1 MLAEV
6 SREGWNSVL
15 EARPAHRNPAD
26 VAIGLLA
33 STGSVALVTAVVA
46 LLERHVPLL
55 SLGVLYVFA
64 VLPVAVGWGI
74 RYALPVAVTSMLA
87 FNWFFLPPRH
97 TFSLRDGA
105 NWLALAVYLVT
116 AVVVSELAARSR
128 RRAAV
133 AEQRER
139 EAALLASVSS
149 SLLGGQAVE
158 AELER
163 IAVHVAEL
171 LHVPIAWI
179 TIDAGEPPGAA
190 AEAHPLTVRGRR
202 IGTLH
207 TAPGTCPDKSV
218 GERFLPAL
226 ASVLAIAV
234 DRAALQHE
242 ALETETLRR
251 SDAIKTTVLRAI
263 SHDLRSPLTAIAAA
277 TEGLRSADLSLD
289 EGDRDEL
296 LETIQVEVARLR
308 RVVENLLDLSRLQAG
323 AAEPSLEL
331 WSVEE
336 IVGMALADAGD
347 DERVV
352 LDLEEAL
359 PPVYVDAGQ
368 IRRALFNVLDN
379 ALRYSPPG
387 SRVLVQ
393 ASLCEGAVGVRVSDE
408 GPGIPASERERLFE
422 PFARGPSG
430 TTPGVG
436 LGLAIARGFAAVNG
450 ARLSVEPAA
459 RGAVLALSLPVAR
472 LPAAVPA

>member
-1 MLAEV
+1 M
-6 SREGWNSVL
+6 
-15 EARPAHRNPAD
+15 
-26 VAIGLLA
+26 
-33 STGSVALVTAVVA
+33 GSVALVTAVVA
-46 LLERHVPLL
+46 LLERHVPVL

-74 RYALPVAVTSMLA
+74 RYALPVAVASMLA

-163 IAVHVAEL
+163 IGAHVAEL
-171 LHVPIAWI
+171 LHVPVAWI
-179 TIDAGEPPGAA
+179 TIDTAESASAA
-190 AEAHPLTVRGRR
+190 AETYPLTVGGRR
-202 IGTLH
+202 VGTLH
-207 TAPGTCPDKSV
+207 TAPGTRPDPSV

-234 DRAALQHE
+234 DRDALQRE
-242 ALETETLRR
+242 ALEAEALRR
-251 SDAIKTTVLRAI
+251 SDAIKTTVLRAV

-277 TEGLRSADLSLD
+277 AEGLRSADLSLD
-289 EGDRDEL
+289 EQDRDEL

-323 AAEPSLEL
+323 AAEPNREL

-336 IVGMALADAGD
+336 IVGMALADVGD

-352 LDLEEAL
+352 LDLAEAL
-359 PPVYVDAGQ
+359 PPVCVDAGQ
-368 IRRALFNVLDN
+368 IRRALANVLDN

-393 ASLCEGAVGVRVSDE
+393 AALREDAVAVRVSDE
-408 GPGIPASERERLFE
+408 GPGIPVGERERLFE
-422 PFARGPSG
+422 PFARAAAGAA
-430 TTPGVG
+430 PGVG
-436 LGLAIARGFAAVNG
+436 LGLAIARGFAAANG
-450 ARLSVEPAA
+450 ARLSAEPAA
-459 RGAVLALSLPVAR
+459 RGALLVLSLPVAV